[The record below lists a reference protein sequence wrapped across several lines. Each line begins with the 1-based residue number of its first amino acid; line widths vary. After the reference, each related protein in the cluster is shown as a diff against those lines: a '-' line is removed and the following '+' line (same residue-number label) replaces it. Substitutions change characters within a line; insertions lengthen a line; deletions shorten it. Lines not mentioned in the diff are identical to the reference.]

1 LKAAIL
7 GIGTELLTGLVR
19 DYNAYFLA
27 QKLVDKGILPQ
38 FILFV
43 PDQMEK
49 IVGAL
54 QFIMKEEEVKLVIV
68 SGGLGPTEDD
78 LTREA
83 VAQAFG
89 RSLIFSPEAWDRIQ
103 FFYRELRNTEPP
115 ENNRRQAFIPQGAE
129 ILYNERGTAPGF
141 KLEVNG
147 KSIFVIPGVPREAEF
162 FWSLIEKDL
171 PREEEYFYRSPIF
184 KFCGIGESNLAKEV
198 EPFLRHLPSSFNL
211 AFLPNYGEVW
221 LYVYSSRFSPEE
233 KESALIFLEEV
244 ARHLD
249 RFFFSPYGDTLE
261 EAVGNMMKE
270 KGLKL
275 GLAESCTGGLVANR
289 ITDIA
294 GSSQYFER
302 GYVVYSN
309 EAKKEDLKVPEEI
322 LQEKGAVS
330 EETAR
335 FLARGVRHKGKV
347 DLGLGITG
355 IAGPGGGSKE
365 KPVGLV
371 YIALSSEEGVRVQK
385 FHFSGDRLMNK
396 RFASQSALVM
406 IFQYLKE
413 KFGNEFNY
421 HQKLCGF
428 RPSL

>member
-43 PDQMEK
+43 PDQIEK
-49 IVGAL
+49 IVDAL
-54 QFIMKEEEVKLVIV
+54 QFLLREEEVKLVIV

-83 VAQAFG
+83 IAQALG
-89 RSLIFSPEAWDRIQ
+89 KNLVLDSEAWNRIQ
-103 FFYRELRNTEPP
+103 FFYRKLRNIEPP
-115 ENNRRQAFIPQGAE
+115 ENNKRQAFIPQGAE

-141 KLEVNG
+141 KLQVGEKN
-147 KSIFVIPGVPREAEF
+147 IFVIPGVPREAEF
-162 FWSLIEKDL
+162 FWSVIEKNL
-171 PREEEYFYRSPIF
+171 PQEEEYFYRSPVF
-184 KFCGIGESNLAKEV
+184 KFCGIGESNLAEEIK
-198 EPFLRHLPSSFNL
+198 PFLSHLPSSFNL

-221 LYVYSSRFSPEE
+221 LYVYSSHFSLEE
-233 KESALIFLEEV
+233 KEAALSFLNEV
-244 ARHLD
+244 AHHLD
-249 RFFFSPYGDTLE
+249 KYFFTPYGDTLE
-261 EAVGNMMKE
+261 EAVEKMMRE

-275 GLAESCTGGLVANR
+275 ALAESCTGGLVANR
-289 ITDIA
+289 ITDIE
-294 GSSQYFER
+294 GSSQVFER

-309 EAKKEDLKVPEEI
+309 EAKKEDLGVPEGI
-322 LQEKGAVS
+322 LKEKGAVS
-330 EETAR
+330 RETAY
-335 FLARGVRHKGKV
+335 FLACGVRRRGKV

-355 IAGPGGGSKE
+355 IAGPGGGSEE

-371 YIALSSEEGVRVQK
+371 YIGLSSEEGVRVQE

-406 IFQYLKE
+406 VFQYLKE
-413 KFGNEFNY
+413 KFSYEFSY
-421 HQKLCGF
+421 H
-428 RPSL
+428 